1 MIFRGRLSVV
11 MKLIRIRN
19 NYVIGGIWIDVR
31 ISDGSRPFV
40 ELPYATDFPM
50 ALPYNV
56 FVDIELPD
64 NCDLVYRVEA
74 DPVTPYSAENASV
87 IYDSSVYR
95 IGGGEGNFEI
105 GGAD

>member
-1 MIFRGRLSVV
+1 

-19 NYVIGGIWIDVR
+19 RYVIGGIWIDAR
-31 ISDGSRPFV
+31 ISDGSRPFI
-40 ELPYATDFPM
+40 ELPNAKDFPM

-64 NCDLVYRVEA
+64 NCDLIYRIEA
-74 DPVTPYSAENASV
+74 DPVTPYSDESAPV

-95 IGGGEGNFEI
+95 IGAREGDFDI
-105 GGAD
+105 GDA